1 MKKEKSV
8 LSNQQIYSDFLTNLE
23 KIIDMRFSS
32 EKSPLRIKS
41 LKQLTK
47 RVATLIKDN
56 YLVNFEKSIID
67 FFFIDYDKNRKCFFE
82 LLEST
87 YLDTNCR
94 ALKSAFDLIFDEI
107 LVFYDTEYWISS
119 ESNSSSKFDENLA
132 PNERFVFCLN
142 TIADLHSKTHGK
154 KYGKVASVIADKI
167 NKCLSVNYLNR
178 VKVEAWL
185 IGRRSP
191 IFVDTSVHHEISRR
205 YKPYSILIAVEELS
219 LAPKGYLTSVI
230 KPMGVNEVNYV
241 KHTQKIRSK
250 KKAHKDS
257 AFDLSLLPTL
267 FREEAALYCEY
278 KTSKFI
284 DKKRN
289 EAWVVREDERIDGS
303 VNIFNATT
311 INKMK
316 IIKDGISVP
325 SFSMF
330 ISYLVKIA
338 NFAASTGKLK
348 ADELTV
354 FNLTQYKI
362 VRDYFVDL
370 DKNNI
375 SIHQHHKGMIS
386 TFSPMWNPE
395 FCFFSEYSE
404 VFCERYNISID
415 KLVTLSIENYENF
428 KKLKD
433 KVSSQV
439 TQSPDSVKV
448 KNRKILDLDSPI
460 DYVNDAL
467 TKALED
473 VTIERQEK
481 LFPYHKAILMRNIC
495 IINCL
500 SHIPLRSRNWRDMRV
515 GFHPNAECIF
525 KDEKTNL
532 YELSIPKH
540 CFKNFNQLDIP
551 DRFVYKFPKNVSLII
566 DDYINYAR
574 SVILGDDLISD
585 YFLVTSKKIKLDA
598 NTFTSINQTFFTK
611 YGNQDLKVGGI
622 AVHFFRDIVA
632 TTFLKKFPSA
642 YHHAALLLMDSEQ
655 TVKDNY
661 GHLKHEDA
669 FSLWNRHL
677 SEEAV

>member
-1 MKKEKSV
+1 MKKEKNI
-8 LSNQQIYSDFLTNLE
+8 LSNHQIYNDFLINME
-23 KIIDMRFSS
+23 KIIDMRFSA
-32 EKSPLRIKS
+32 EKSALRIKS

-47 RVATLIKDN
+47 RVASLIKI
-56 YLVNFEKSIID
+56 NFLADFDKSIID
-67 FFFIDYDKNRKCFFE
+67 FFFIDYEKNRERFFNF
-82 LLEST
+82 LESN

-94 ALKSAFDLIFDEI
+94 SLKSAFNLIFDEI

-119 ESNSSSKFDENLA
+119 KSNSSSKFDENLS
-132 PNERFVFCLN
+132 PNARFILCLN
-142 TIADLHSKTHGK
+142 TIADLHSKSHGK

-167 NKCLSVNYLNR
+167 NKCLSIDYLNR
-178 VKVEAWL
+178 VKIEAWL

-219 LAPKGYLTSVI
+219 LAPKGYLVSVI
-230 KPMGVNEVNYV
+230 KPMEINEVNYV
-241 KHTQKIRSK
+241 KHTQRIRSK

-257 AFDLSLLPTL
+257 TFDLLLLPDL

-303 VNIFNATT
+303 INIFNSTT
-311 INKMK
+311 TNKMK
-316 IIKDGISVP
+316 IFKDGMSIP

-330 ISYLVKIA
+330 ISYLVKMA
-338 NFAASTGKLK
+338 NFAISTSKLK
-348 ADELTV
+348 ADELNV
-354 FNLTQYKI
+354 FNLTQYKL

-375 SIHQHHKGMIS
+375 SIHQHHKGMLS

-415 KLVTLSIENYENF
+415 NLVKLSIENYENF
-428 KKLKD
+428 KQLKD

-439 TQSPDSVKV
+439 IQSPDSVKV

-460 DYVNDAL
+460 DYVNEAL
-467 TKALED
+467 RKALKD
-473 VTIERQEK
+473 VAIERQERS
-481 LFPYHKAILMRNIC
+481 FPYHKAILLRNIC
-495 IINCL
+495 IISCL

-515 GFHPNAECIF
+515 GFHPNNECIF
-525 KDEKTNL
+525 KNEKTNI

-540 CFKNFNQLDIP
+540 SFKNFNQLEIP

-574 SVILGDDLISD
+574 SVILGDYLISD
-585 YFLVTSKKIKLDA
+585 YFLVTSKKLKLDS
-598 NTFTSINQTFFTK
+598 NTFTSINNTFFTK

-642 YHHAALLLMDSEQ
+642 YHHAALLLLDSEQ

-669 FSLWNRHL
+669 FSLWNSHL

>member
-1 MKKEKSV
+1 MKKEKNI
-8 LSNQQIYSDFLTNLE
+8 LCNQKIYSDFLINVE
-23 KIIDMRFSS
+23 KIIDMRFSA
-32 EKSPLRIKS
+32 EKSALRIKS

-47 RVATLIKDN
+47 RVVSLIKI
-56 YLVNFEKSIID
+56 NFLADFDKSIID
-67 FFFIDYDKNRKCFFE
+67 FFFIDYQKNRECFFNF
-82 LLEST
+82 LESN

-94 ALKSAFDLIFDEI
+94 SLKSAFDLIFDEI

-119 ESNSSSKFDENLA
+119 ENNSSGKFDDRLL
-132 PNERFVFCLN
+132 PNARFILCLN
-142 TIADLHSKTHGK
+142 TIADLHSKSHGK
-154 KYGKVASVIADKI
+154 KYGKVAAVIANKI
-167 NKCLSVNYLNR
+167 NQRLSTDYLNR

-219 LAPKGYLTSVI
+219 LAPQGYLTSVI

-241 KHTQKIRSK
+241 KHIQNIKSK

-257 AFDLSLLPTL
+257 PFDLLLLPTL
-267 FREEAALYCEY
+267 FREEVALYCEY

-289 EAWVVREDERIDGS
+289 EAWVVREDERVDGS
-303 VNIFNATT
+303 INIFNATT
-311 INKMK
+311 VNKMK
-316 IIKDGISVP
+316 IFKDGMSVP

-330 ISYLVKIA
+330 ISFLIKIA
-338 NFAASTGKLK
+338 NFAISTDKLEPN
-348 ADELTV
+348 ELTV
-354 FNLTQYKI
+354 FNLTQYEI
-362 VRDYFVDL
+362 VRDYFIYL

-375 SIHQHHKGMIS
+375 SIHQHHKGMLS
-386 TFSPMWNPE
+386 AFSPMWNPE
-395 FCFFSEYSE
+395 FCFYSEYSE
-404 VFCERYNISID
+404 VFCERYNISINN
-415 KLVTLSIENYENF
+415 LVALSIGNYENF

-439 TQSPDSVKV
+439 IQSPDSVKV

-467 TKALED
+467 IKALKD
-473 VTIERQEK
+473 VAIQRQERS
-481 LFPYHKAILMRNIC
+481 FPYHQAILMRNIC
-495 IINCL
+495 IISCL
-500 SHIPLRSRNWRDMRV
+500 SHIPLRSRNWRDMRI
-515 GFHPNAECIF
+515 GFHPNNECIF
-525 KDEKTNL
+525 KDEKTNI

-540 CFKNFNQLDIP
+540 SFKNFNQLDIP
-551 DRFVYKFPKNVSLII
+551 DRFVYRFPKNVSLII

-574 SVILGDDLISD
+574 SAILGDDLISD
-585 YFLVTSKKIKLDA
+585 YFLVTSKRIKLDA
-598 NTFTSINQTFFTK
+598 NTFTSLNHTFFTK

-642 YHHAALLLMDSEQ
+642 YHHAAMLLLDSEQ

-669 FSLWNRHL
+669 FSLWNSHL
-677 SEEAV
+677 SEEAI

>member
-1 MKKEKSV
+1 MKKEKNV
-8 LSNQQIYSDFLTNLE
+8 LSNQQIYSDFLINVE
-23 KIIDMRFSS
+23 KIIDMRFSA
-32 EKSPLRIKS
+32 EKSALRIKS

-47 RVATLIKDN
+47 RVVRLIN
-56 YLVNFEKSIID
+56 INFLADFDKSIID
-67 FFFIDYDKNRKCFFE
+67 FFFIDYEKKRECFFDF
-82 LLEST
+82 LESN

-94 ALKSAFDLIFDEI
+94 SLKSAFDLIFDEI

-119 ESNSSSKFDENLA
+119 ENNSSSKFDENLS
-132 PNERFVFCLN
+132 PNVRFIFCLN
-142 TIADLHSKTHGK
+142 TIADLHSKSHGK

-167 NKCLSVNYLNR
+167 NKCLSIDYLNR

-191 IFVDTSVHHEISRR
+191 IFVDTSVHHDISRR

-241 KHTQKIRSK
+241 KHTQKIRLE
-250 KKAHKDS
+250 KKAHKD
-257 AFDLSLLPTL
+257 ATFDLLLLPTL

-289 EAWVVREDERIDGS
+289 EAWVVREDERTDGS
-303 VNIFNATT
+303 VNIFNSTT

-316 IIKDGISVP
+316 IFKDGMYIP

-330 ISYLVKIA
+330 ISYLVKMS
-338 NFAASTGKLK
+338 NFAISTSKLK

-354 FNLTQYKI
+354 FNLTQYKL
-362 VRDYFVDL
+362 VRDYFIDL

-375 SIHQHHKGMIS
+375 SIHQHHKGMLS

-415 KLVTLSIENYENF
+415 NLVRLSIENYENF
-428 KKLKD
+428 KQLKD

-439 TQSPDSVKV
+439 IQSPDSVKV

-467 TKALED
+467 RKALED
-473 VTIERQEK
+473 VAIERQEK
-481 LFPYHKAILMRNIC
+481 LFPYHQAILMRNIC
-495 IINCL
+495 IIFCL

-515 GFHPNAECIF
+515 GFHPNTECIF
-525 KDEKTNL
+525 KDEKTNV

-540 CFKNFNQLDIP
+540 CFKNFKQLDIP

-585 YFLVTSKKIKLDA
+585 YFLVTSKKNKLDA
-598 NTFTSINQTFFTK
+598 NTFTTLNRTFFTK
-611 YGNQDLKVGGI
+611 YGDQSLKVGGI

-642 YHHAALLLMDSEQ
+642 YHHAALLLLDSEQ

-677 SEEAV
+677 SEEAI

>member
-8 LSNQQIYSDFLTNLE
+8 LSNQQIYSDFLINLE

-32 EKSPLRIKS
+32 EKSALRIKS

-56 YLVNFEKSIID
+56 YLLNFEKSIID

-82 LLEST
+82 LLELT

-94 ALKSAFDLIFDEI
+94 SLKAAFDLIFDEI

-119 ESNSSSKFDENLA
+119 ESNSSSKFDENLP
-132 PNERFVFCLN
+132 PNARFVLCLN

-154 KYGKVASVIADKI
+154 KYGKVATVIADKI

-178 VKVEAWL
+178 VKVQAWL

-191 IFVDTSVHHEISRR
+191 IFVDTSVHHKISRR

-230 KPMGVNEVNYV
+230 KPMGVNEDNYL
-241 KHTQKIRSK
+241 KDTQKIRSK

-289 EAWVVREDERIDGS
+289 EAWVVREDERIDDS
-303 VNIFNATT
+303 LNIFNATT

-316 IIKDGISVP
+316 IIKDGIFVP
-325 SFSMF
+325 SFSLF
-330 ISYLVKIA
+330 ISYLIKIA
-338 NFAASTGKLK
+338 NFATSTGKLK

-362 VRDYFVDL
+362 VRDYFVHL

-375 SIHQHHKGMIS
+375 SIHYQHKGMLS

-404 VFCERYNISID
+404 VFCERYNISKD
-415 KLVTLSIENYENF
+415 KLVTLSIENYGNF

-467 TKALED
+467 TKALAD

-481 LFPYHKAILMRNIC
+481 LFRYHKAILMRNIC

-500 SHIPLRSRNWRDMRV
+500 SYIPLRSRNWRDMKV
-515 GFHPNAECIF
+515 GFHPNSECIF
-525 KDEKTNL
+525 KNEKTNL
-532 YELSIPKH
+532 YELYIPKH
-540 CFKNFNQLDIP
+540 CFKNFNQSDIP

-566 DDYINYAR
+566 DDYLNYAR

-585 YFLVTSKKIKLDA
+585 YFLVTSKRSKLDA
-598 NTFTSINQTFFTK
+598 NTFTTANRTFFTK

-642 YHHAALLLMDSEQ
+642 YHHAALLLLDSEQ

-677 SEEAV
+677 SEEAI